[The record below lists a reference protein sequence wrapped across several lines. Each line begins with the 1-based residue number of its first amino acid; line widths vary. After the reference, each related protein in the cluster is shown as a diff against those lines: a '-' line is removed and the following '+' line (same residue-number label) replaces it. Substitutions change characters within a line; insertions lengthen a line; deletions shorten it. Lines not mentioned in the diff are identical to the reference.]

1 MPQPLIELAHAL
13 SIFLPFPLDG
23 DWSGGWGITLLF
35 WLGVFGFAAAMFREE
50 RRVWDILMRLAAFND
65 HLEHQRSGSFS
76 SRRELEL
83 IARDLGREIPAL
95 QGPVLSLAEATFE
108 TDQGL
113 FSTRSAED
121 FIDPLAFREMVDVPP
136 APIRP
141 ETRDGRVVGRDSATD
156 LLDRVHTD
164 ELDEPVDSRP
174 RSGWG
179 DMVDLLSEPSEE
191 QPMPPPPRIERPRK
205 KKKRPPPPVVFDV
218 PDPVQRGFI
227 TPALVAAGPSLLTA
241 VGILGTF
248 IGLVMGLD
256 AGTSG
261 ADGGMPIDINTL
273 VGGLHVSFRT
283 SVIGLVASLALTVVS
298 KSVSGR
304 AERELGRLTST
315 LDAGLVRTTTHELL
329 AHLYIRQDESAE
341 ALRWLKR
348 ELATDALQQTLEKA
362 IRRQVRPLL
371 VRLHEAA
378 EAGRSD
384 EAA

>member
-1 MPQPLIELAHAL
+1 MPQPLVELARAL

-35 WLGVFGFAAAMFREE
+35 WLGVFAFAAAMLREE
-50 RRVWDILMRLAAFND
+50 RRVWRILMRLSAFND
-65 HLEHQRSGSFS
+65 RLEHRRPGGFQ
-76 SRRELEL
+76 SRRELE
-83 IARDLGREIPAL
+83 IVARDLGREVPAL
-95 QGPVLSLAEATFE
+95 QGAVLALAEATFE

-113 FSTRSAED
+113 FSTSSAED
-121 FIDPLAFREMVDVPP
+121 FIDPLAFRELVDVPP
-136 APIRP
+136 GRTRQ
-141 ETRDGRVVGRDSATD
+141 ETRDGRIVGRDKAAD
-156 LLDRVHTD
+156 LLDRMDD
-164 ELDEPVDSRP
+164 EDLDEPVDSRP
-174 RSGWG
+174 KSGWG
-179 DMVDLLSEPSEE
+179 DMVDLLDAPEEE
-191 QPMPPPPRIERPRK
+191 QPMPPPPRVAQPSARAHK
-205 KKKRPPPPVVFDV
+205 PPVIFDL
-218 PDPVQRGFI
+218 PDPEPRGLI

-248 IGLVMGLD
+248 IGLVMGLE
-256 AGTSG
+256 AGTS
-261 ADGGMPIDINTL
+261 AGGTGEMPIDINTL

-298 KSVSGR
+298 KSISGR
-304 AERELGRLTST
+304 AERELGRLSRT

-329 AHLYIRQDESAE
+329 AHLYVRQDEAAE

-371 VRLHEAA
+371 VRLHEATA
-378 EAGRSD
+378 ASRD